1 MPARPRGAHR
11 RALAA
16 VRDPITTAGEQGIV
30 GALLERLKVGGF
42 RTPADLARQLGIS
55 EALVG
60 AIIAGLERRGYLR
73 AVAASCSA
81 GCSGC
86 PLRASCVLG
95 GLGRGW
101 VLTPRGR
108 RAATTRPASTR
119 PASTD

>member
-1 MPARPRGAHR
+1 MLARPRGAGR
-11 RALAA
+11 PALAGGP
-16 VRDPITTAGEQGIV
+16 DPITTAGDQGIV
-30 GALLERLKVGGF
+30 AALLEHLEAGAF
-42 RTPADLARQLGIS
+42 RTPTDLARQLGIS

-60 AIIAGLERRGYLR
+60 AIIADLERRGYLQ
-73 AVAASCSA
+73 AVATGCSP

-108 RAATTRPASTR
+108 RAASARRNSTH
-119 PASTD
+119 PTSAD